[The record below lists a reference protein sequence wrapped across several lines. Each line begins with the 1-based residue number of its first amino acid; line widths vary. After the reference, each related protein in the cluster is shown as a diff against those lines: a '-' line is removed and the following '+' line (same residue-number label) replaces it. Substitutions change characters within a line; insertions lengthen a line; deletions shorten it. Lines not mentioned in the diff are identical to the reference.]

1 MYPLSNR
8 TMARQHARQN
18 RRQLERPKLDQPAD
32 IQGRSIAL
40 LVKEDFF
47 FPRLPES
54 LELFDQYP
62 YLREVYVTAVFCT
75 PISELS
81 SWGHLAGYKS
91 ESISDYLMSEF
102 YSLAVEFIESLCDD
116 CDEEEVLRHH
126 EVFGDAYAVSA
137 ELMYWST
144 DELVQRLIKIENGLE
159 NRHPDIWMPG
169 KMAVECFLDNAA
181 DYRLVYYQYRIPGTG
196 R

>member
-1 MYPLSNR
+1 V
-8 TMARQHARQN
+8 ARQHARQK

-47 FPRLPES
+47 FPRLSDS
-54 LELFDQYP
+54 LDLFDQYP
-62 YLREVYVTAVFCT
+62 YLRGVYITAAFIT

-81 SWGHLAGYKS
+81 SWGHLAEFKS

-102 YSLAVEFIESLCDD
+102 YSMAVEFIESLCDG

-126 EVFGDAYAVSA
+126 EVFGDAYATSA
-137 ELMYWST
+137 DLLYWST
-144 DELVQRLIKIENGLE
+144 DELVRRMIKIEEGLE
-159 NRHPDIWMPG
+159 NRNPDIWVPG
-169 KMAVECFLDNAA
+169 KMAVECFMDNEG
-181 DYRLVYYQYRIPGTG
+181 DYRLVYYRYRELSTT